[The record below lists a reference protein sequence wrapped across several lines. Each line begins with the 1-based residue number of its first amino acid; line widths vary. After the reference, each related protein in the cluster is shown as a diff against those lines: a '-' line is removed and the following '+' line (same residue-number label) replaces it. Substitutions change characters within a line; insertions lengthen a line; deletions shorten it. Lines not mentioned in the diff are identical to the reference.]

1 MTITLSAPIE
11 EELRDLAAR
20 RGREV
25 EVLVE
30 EAVRTYLEAAAVSD
44 LDAEQVAE
52 TQMALIG
59 ELSELLSIPSAPW
72 SSPS

>member
-11 EELRDLAAR
+11 EELRELAAR
-20 RGREV
+20 RGRAV

-59 ELSELLSIPSAPW
+59 ELSLLPEWKTESK
-72 SSPS
+72 